1 MDKSQKILHW
11 NLRFHKFLICFITYL
26 ICNHLYLFY
35 TQSFRQPL
43 YITVGVFILLFWIK
57 GRQLRFV
64 SDEWDSYF
72 LTLPNAKVQKYVMG
86 IYLTA
91 AVIASVITFFILLTA
106 GYQHSLELAVLFFT
120 GGLMA
125 AACRWHKK
133 YKEYIL
139 RRWRE
144 IIKKPF

>member
-1 MDKSQKILHW
+1 M
-11 NLRFHKFLICFITYL
+11 
-26 ICNHLYLFY
+26 
-35 TQSFRQPL
+35 PE
-43 YITVGVFILLFWIK
+43 LLF
-57 GRQLRFV
+57 RFWSILTPV

-120 GGLMA
+120 GGLVA
-125 AACRWHKK
+125 AACRWHKNIRNT
-133 YKEYIL
+133 YLEDGE
-139 RRWRE
+139 RS
-144 IIKKPF
+144 

>member
-1 MDKSQKILHW
+1 MSFPLIAIL
-11 NLRFHKFLICFITYL
+11 LLKTLIAKVIVL
-26 ICNHLYLFY
+26 
-35 TQSFRQPL
+35 
-43 YITVGVFILLFWIK
+43 GVFILLFWIK

-64 SDEWDSYF
+64 SDEWDSCF

-120 GGLMA
+120 GGLVA

-144 IIKKPF
+144 SIKKPF